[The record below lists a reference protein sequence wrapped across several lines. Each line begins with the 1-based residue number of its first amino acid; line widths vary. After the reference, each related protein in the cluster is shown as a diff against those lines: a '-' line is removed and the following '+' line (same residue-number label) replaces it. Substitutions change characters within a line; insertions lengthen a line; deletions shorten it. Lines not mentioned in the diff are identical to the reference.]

1 MKVLV
6 ISSYDEIWNAVRPEG
21 ELFIGLH
28 HKGVD
33 VTIMTE
39 GHAPYADR
47 FREEGLKVI
56 DFHPRRKF
64 KKAESDFIREKLL
77 EGNYDILHLFNNKAI
92 INGIRAARG
101 LPVKVVTYRG
111 YTGNVHWYDPS
122 AYLMHLNPRIDG
134 ITCVSEAVKES
145 FKGQLFFDESKAMVV
160 HKGHDPAWYDDIQTA
175 SLEEFDLPPEAIV
188 VSMVANARKMKGLPY
203 LLAAARQ
210 LSFDLPIYFLLIG
223 RGMDTPEVRS
233 ELEQFPYGKRFRFA
247 GFRKDDVLEL
257 VKACDI
263 SILPSIR
270 GEGLSKVILEA
281 MFLGKPVIMTDI
293 GGNRGLA
300 EDGKSGLIV
309 PPKDAHALAG
319 ALTTLAENKE
329 LRSRMGAA
337 AKDYIAEHFGLTKSV
352 QRQLEVYQKLL
363 E

>member
-28 HKGVD
+28 HLGVD

-47 FREEGLKVI
+47 FRSEGLKLI
-56 DFHPRRKF
+56 DFHPKHKF
-64 KKAESDFIREKLL
+64 KRAESAFIREKLL

-122 AYLMHLNPRIDG
+122 AYLTHLNPRVDA

-145 FKGQLFFDESKAMVV
+145 FNGQLFFDTSKAMVV
-160 HKGHDPAWYDDIQTA
+160 HKGHDPAWYEDIRTA
-175 SLEEFDLPPEAIV
+175 SLAEFDLPPEAIV

-203 LLAAARQ
+203 LLEAARR
-210 LSFDLPIYFLLIG
+210 LPKDLPIFFLLIG
-223 RGMDTPEVRS
+223 RGMDTQEVRQ
-233 ELEQFPYGKRFRFA
+233 ELEKFPNGARFRFA

-257 VKACDI
+257 VRACDI

-281 MFLGKPVIMTDI
+281 MFLGKPVVMTNI
-293 GGNRGLA
+293 GGNKGLA
-300 EDGKSGLIV
+300 ENGKSGIIV
-309 PPKDAHALAG
+309 PPGDAAALAE
-319 ALTTLAENKE
+319 ALVRLAQDNTLRQEMGKE
-329 LRSRMGAA
+329 
-337 AKDYIAEHFGLTKSV
+337 AKAYIATHFGLEKSV
-352 QRQLEVYQKLL
+352 HRQREVYQKLL
-363 E
+363 H

>member
-21 ELFIGLH
+21 ELFIGMH
-28 HKGVD
+28 HRGVD

-56 DFHPRRKF
+56 DFHPRHKF
-64 KKAESDFIREKLL
+64 KKEESAFIREKLL
-77 EGNYDILHLFNNKAI
+77 AGNYDILHLFNNKAI
-92 INGIRAARG
+92 INGIRAAKG

-122 AYLMHLNPRIDG
+122 SYLTHLNPRVDA

-145 FKGQLFFDESKAMVV
+145 FHGQLFFDESKAVVV
-160 HKGHDPAWYDDIQTA
+160 HKGHDPAWYEDVRSA
-175 SLEEFDLPPEAIV
+175 PLAEFDLPDDAVV
-188 VSMVANARKMKGLPY
+188 VSMVANARKMKGLPF
-203 LLAAARQ
+203 LLEAARQ
-210 LSFDLPIYFLLIG
+210 LPSDLPIYFLLIG
-223 RGMDTPEVRS
+223 RGMDTPEVRR
-233 ELEQFPYGKRFRFA
+233 ELEQFPNGDRFRFA

-281 MFLGKPVIMTDI
+281 MFLGKPVVMTDI
-293 GGNRGLA
+293 GGNKGLA
-300 EDGKSGLIV
+300 VNGESGIIV
-309 PPKDAHALAG
+309 PPRDASALAD
-319 ALTTLAENKE
+319 ALVQLTRDNA
-329 LRSRMGAA
+329 LRKRMGTAA
-337 AKDYIAEHFGLTKSV
+337 QTHIAEHFGLMKSV
-352 QRQLEVYQKLL
+352 QQQIEVYQKLL
-363 E
+363 K

>member
-28 HKGVD
+28 RQGVD

-47 FREEGLKVI
+47 FRSEGMRVI
-56 DFHPRRKF
+56 DFHPKGKFRRT
-64 KKAESDFIREKLL
+64 ESAFIRQQLID
-77 EGNYDILHLFNNKAI
+77 GRYDIVHLFNNKAI

-101 LPVKVVTYRG
+101 LLVKVVTYRG

-122 AYLMHLNPRIDG
+122 AYLTHLHPRVDC
-134 ITCVSEAVKES
+134 ITCVSAAVKDS
-145 FKGQLFFDESKAMVV
+145 FKGQLFFNDAKAVVV
-160 HKGHDPAWYDDIQTA
+160 HKGHDPAWYADIQAA
-175 SLEEFDLPPEAIV
+175 SLAEFDLPKDALV

-203 LLAAARQ
+203 LLQSARR
-210 LSFDLPIYFLLIG
+210 LPLDLPIYFLLIG
-223 RGMDTPEVRS
+223 RGMDTPKVRE
-233 ELEQFPYGKRFRFA
+233 ELKQFPYGERFRFA

-257 VKACDI
+257 VRACDI
-263 SILPSIR
+263 SLLPSIR

-281 MFLGKPVIMTDI
+281 MFLGKPTVMTDI

-300 EDGKSGLIV
+300 ENGKSGIIV
-309 PPKDAHALAG
+309 PPRDAAALAE
-319 ALTTLAENKE
+319 ALVLLAGDQE
-329 LRSRMGAA
+329 LRERMGEA
-337 AKDYIAEHFGLTKSV
+337 AKKHIATHFGLDKSV
-352 QRQLEVYQKLL
+352 RKQFEVYQKLL
-363 E
+363 K

>member
-28 HKGVD
+28 HQGVD

-56 DFHPRRKF
+56 DFHPKHKF
-64 KKAESDFIREKLL
+64 KKEESAFIREKLL

-92 INGIRAARG
+92 INGIRAAKG

-122 AYLMHLNPRIDG
+122 SYLTHLHPRIDG

-145 FKGQLFFDESKAMVV
+145 FNGQLFFDKSKAMVV
-160 HKGHDPAWYDDIQTA
+160 HKGHDPSWYEGIRTA
-175 SLEEFDLPPEAIV
+175 SLEEFDLPPDAIV

-210 LSFDLPIYFLLIG
+210 LSMDLPIHFLLIG
-223 RGMDTPEVRS
+223 RGMDTPEVRR
-233 ELEQFPYGKRFRFA
+233 ELKQFSYGERFRFA

-300 EDGKSGLIV
+300 ENGKSGVIV
-309 PPKDAHALAG
+309 APKDADALAE
-319 ALTTLAENKE
+319 ALTSLAGNKA
-329 LRSRMGAA
+329 LRQSMGAA
-337 AKDYIAEHFGLTKSV
+337 AKDYIAEHFGLAKSV
-352 QRQLEVYQKLL
+352 RRQLEVYQKLL
-363 E
+363 G